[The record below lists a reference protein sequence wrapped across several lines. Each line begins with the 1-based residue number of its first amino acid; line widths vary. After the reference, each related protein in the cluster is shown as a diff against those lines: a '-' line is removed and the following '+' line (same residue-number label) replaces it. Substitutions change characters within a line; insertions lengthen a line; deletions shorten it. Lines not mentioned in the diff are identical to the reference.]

1 MRAALLGGV
10 LLAGCAS
17 KNPCITLAQYR
28 GEECAVSQL
37 KCSDDVSDGY
47 FDCVCPDGTKWTW
60 KVAASWSKRSA
71 R

>member
-1 MRAALLGGV
+1 MKAALLLLP

-37 KCSDDVSDGY
+37 KCSEDVSDGY

-60 KVAASWSKRSA
+60 RATPNWKKRA
-71 R
+71 QQ